1 MQCCLWVNG
10 KLKVQT
16 HLCGQFSVILW
27 KWPMRLIYCPSLSFT
42 WSSYL
47 DKAHPNGAHLG
58 KLVDGLKAVV
68 DRLGQ
73 KLSKL
78 LIVENLE
85 ATSTGDL
92 ADSGGVEAVVIITV
106 AALDKNAGVTEAL
119 CINLPSHIV
128 QVHTWNT
135 ETDQLCSWHSFKLI
149 IKLELGDME
158 ENLITIIFVI
168 SVDINIYIYI
178 YIYIRI

>member
-1 MQCCLWVNG
+1 M
-10 KLKVQT
+10 
-16 HLCGQFSVILW
+16 
-27 KWPMRLIYCPSLSFT
+27 

-92 ADSGGVEAVVIITV
+92 ADSGGMEAVVIVTV
-106 AALDKNAGVTEAL
+106 AALDKNACVTEAL

-128 QVHTWNT
+128 QVHTWET
-135 ETDQLCSWHSFKLI
+135 ETEKMFRTLKLI
-149 IKLELGDME
+149 IKRGLGDME

-168 SVDINIYIYI
+168 SVDIDIYQDINQKSVPLH
-178 YIYIRI
+178 